1 MSQIPPAGPDPVL
14 LFHGLGRGARS
25 MGPMAR
31 ALATAGYAPH
41 AVDYP
46 STRHSVRDLVEAA
59 VAPEVDRLLGAGAA
73 RVHFVTH
80 SLGGVLVRAFAA
92 MRADEG
98 RPLPAGS
105 RAVFLAPPNGGSPV
119 AEALRTTAA
128 ARLWPGPAL
137 GELGL
142 GEESLPLGLG
152 PVRGLEVGVVAGT
165 RRLLPSGRFFEGPHD
180 GLVSVESAFAAD
192 GLADT
197 VVVARTH
204 ALMMRAPDVIR
215 LVLAFLETGR
225 FSPA

>member
-1 MSQIPPAGPDPVL
+1 MPDPVL

-25 MGPMAR
+25 MAPMAR
-31 ALATAGYAPH
+31 ALLGAGYAPH
-41 AVDYP
+41 AVAYP
-46 STRHSVRDLVEAA
+46 STRHAVRDLVGTA
-59 VAPEVDRLLGAGAA
+59 VAPEVDRLLEGGAE

-92 MRADEG
+92 GRADEG

-105 RAVFLAPPNGGSPV
+105 RAVMLAPPHGGSPV
-119 AEALRTTAA
+119 AEALRRTPA

-137 GELGL
+137 GDLGL
-142 GEESLPLGLG
+142 GAESVPLGLG

-165 RRLLPSGRFFEGPHD
+165 RRLVPSGRFFDGPHD
-180 GLVSVESAFAAD
+180 GLVSVESAFAAE

-197 VVVARTH
+197 ATVARTH
-204 ALMMRAPDVIR
+204 ALIMRAPDVIR

-225 FSPA
+225 FPTS